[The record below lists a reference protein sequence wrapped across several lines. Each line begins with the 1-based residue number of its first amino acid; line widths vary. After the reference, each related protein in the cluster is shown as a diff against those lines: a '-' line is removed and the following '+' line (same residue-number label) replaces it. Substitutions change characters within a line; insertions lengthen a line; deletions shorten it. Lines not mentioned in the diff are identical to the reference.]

1 MATNKVVFMPESR
14 ATRSADPMEQ
24 LREQLLH
31 AFHIIDLSGQPSGM
45 GSHMTARL
53 PGEDRMLFHIHNYGF
68 GEVTPDHIFTSDFD
82 LNVLDANGAE
92 VAVNPTLHIHT
103 RIYRMRPDVNCIV
116 HTHAKHVTALSC
128 LGQNLACITQSSSR
142 LYNECVYFAEEGS
155 VLGKDKA
162 QALADALGGNSAMV
176 LKNHGLLTAGRSIP
190 EAVLLALVMEQ
201 EAEIQLM
208 AMGAGTISPLGE
220 EGAMRSKE
228 YLRSD
233 KMMGRH
239 WAFQMRKLARLRPEV
254 LEM

>member
-1 MATNKVVFMPESR
+1 MATNRVVFMPESR
-14 ATRSADPMEQ
+14 ARRSDDPMDE
-24 LREQLLH
+24 LRQTLLH
-31 AFHIIDLSGQPSGM
+31 AFHIVDLSGQPSGM
-45 GSHMTARL
+45 GAHMTARL
-53 PGEDRMLFHIHNYGF
+53 PGGETMLFHIHNYGF
-68 GEVTPDHIFTSDFD
+68 GEVTPDHIHEADFE
-82 LNVLDANGAE
+82 LNIVSGDDS

-103 RIYRMRPDVNCIV
+103 RIYKMRPDVNCIV

-128 LGQNLACITQSSSR
+128 LGENLACITQSSAR

-176 LKNHGLLTAGRSIP
+176 LKNHGLLTVGRSIP
-190 EAVLLALVMEQ
+190 EAVLLALIMEQ

-208 AMGAGTISPLGE
+208 AMSVGKIQPLGE
-220 EGAMRSKE
+220 AGALRSKE

-239 WAFQMRKLARLRPEV
+239 WAFQMRKLARLRPDV

>member
-1 MATNKVVFMPESR
+1 MATNKIVFMPQSR
-14 ATRSADPMEQ
+14 AAASADPMEK
-24 LREQLLH
+24 LREELLH
-31 AFHIIDLSGQPSGM
+31 AFHIVDLSGQPSGM

-53 PGEDRMLFHIHNYGF
+53 PGTQEMLFHIHNYGF
-68 GEVTPDHIFTSDFD
+68 GEVTPGHIYLSDFE
-82 LNVLDANGAE
+82 LNVLDARGE
-92 VAVNPTLHIHT
+92 DVAVNPTLHIHT
-103 RIYRMRPDVNCIV
+103 RIYRERPDVNAIV

-128 LGQNLACITQSSSR
+128 LGQNLACITQSSAR

-162 QALADALGGNSAMV
+162 QALADALGDNTAMV
-176 LKNHGLLTAGRSIP
+176 LKNHGLLTVGRDIR

-208 AMGAGTISPLGE
+208 AMGAGTINPLGE
-220 EGAMRSKE
+220 AGAMRSKE
-228 YLRSD
+228 YLRSE